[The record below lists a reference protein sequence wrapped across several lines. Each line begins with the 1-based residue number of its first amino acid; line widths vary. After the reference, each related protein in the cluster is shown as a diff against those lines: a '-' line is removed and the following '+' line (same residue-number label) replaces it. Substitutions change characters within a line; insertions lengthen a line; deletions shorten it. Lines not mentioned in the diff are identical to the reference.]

1 MSELFLSPLTLTI
14 VIATVAVTI
23 VSFRNRAL
31 YGRLLFSVDD
41 VLGPRTEWWRIATSA
56 LVHADYMHLALNM
69 FSLFMFG
76 RWFEHIIGSWRFG
89 LLYLLGAVVGSFA
102 SLIVHR
108 SAPSYRAVGA
118 SGAVCAVIAA
128 STVLLPDLPMM
139 FLFIP
144 VPLPAWI
151 MGSLFVFYSAYV
163 SGKGY
168 DNIGHE
174 AHLGG
179 TVAGIGMMIAFYPA
193 LAFENIYAIAA
204 MMAAGGLAWLL
215 RRRTASA

>member
-1 MSELFLSPLTLTI
+1 MSELGLSPLTLTI

-23 VSFRNRAL
+23 VSFRSRAL
-31 YGRLLFSVDD
+31 YKRLLFSVND
-41 VLGPRTEWWRIATSA
+41 VLGERTEWWRIATCS
-56 LVHADYMHLALNM
+56 LVHADYMHLAFNM

-89 LLYLLGAVVGSFA
+89 LLYLLGAVAGSFA

-108 SAPSYRAVGA
+108 NAPSYRAVGA

-128 STVLLPDLPMM
+128 STVLMPDLPMM
-139 FLFIP
+139 FLFLPI
-144 VPLPAWI
+144 PLPAWI
-151 MGSLFVFYSAYV
+151 MGSLFVFYSTYV

-168 DNIGHE
+168 DSIGHE

-179 TVAGIGMMIAFYPA
+179 TFSGIGMMIAFYPA
-193 LAFENIYAIAA
+193 LALENYYAIAA
-204 MMAAGGLAWLL
+204 MLAAGAAAWML
-215 RRRTASA
+215 RRR

>member
-1 MSELFLSPLTLTI
+1 MSELLLSPLTLTI

-23 VSFRNRAL
+23 VSFRSHSL
-31 YGRLLFSVDD
+31 YRRLLFSVDD
-41 VLGPRTEWWRIATSA
+41 VLGQRTEWWRIATCS

-76 RWFEHIIGSWRFG
+76 RWFEHVIGSWRFG
-89 LLYLLGAVVGSFA
+89 LLYLLGVVAGSFA
-102 SLIVHR
+102 SLIVYR
-108 SAPSYRAVGA
+108 NAPSYRAVGA

-128 STVLLPDLPMM
+128 STVLMPDLPMM
-139 FLFIP
+139 FIFLPI
-144 VPLPAWI
+144 PLPAWI

-168 DNIGHE
+168 DNVGHE

-179 TVAGIGMMIAFYPA
+179 TISGIGMMIAFYPA
-193 LAFENIYAIAA
+193 LALENYYAIAA
-204 MMAAGGLAWLL
+204 MLAAGGAAWLL
-215 RRRTASA
+215 RRT

>member
-1 MSELFLSPLTLTI
+1 VSELLLSPLTLTI

-23 VSFRNRAL
+23 VSFRSHSL
-31 YGRLLFSVDD
+31 YRRLLFSVDD
-41 VLGPRTEWWRIATSA
+41 VLGQRTEWWRIATCS

-76 RWFEHIIGSWRFG
+76 RWFEHVIGSWRFG
-89 LLYLLGAVVGSFA
+89 LLYLLGVVAGSFA
-102 SLIVHR
+102 SLIVYR
-108 SAPSYRAVGA
+108 NAPSYRAVGA

-128 STVLLPDLPMM
+128 STVLMPDLPMM
-139 FLFIP
+139 FIFLPI
-144 VPLPAWI
+144 PLPAWI

-168 DNIGHE
+168 DNVGHE

-179 TVAGIGMMIAFYPA
+179 TISGIGMMIAFYPA
-193 LAFENIYAIAA
+193 LALENYYAIAA
-204 MMAAGGLAWLL
+204 MLAAGGAAWLL
-215 RRRTASA
+215 RRT

>member
-1 MSELFLSPLTLTI
+1 MSELILSPLTLTI

-23 VSFRNRAL
+23 VSFRSRVL
-31 YGRLLFSVDD
+31 YQQLLFSVED
-41 VLGPRTEWWRIATSA
+41 VLGDRTQWWRIATCA
-56 LVHADYMHLALNM
+56 LVHADVMHLALNM

-89 LLYLLGAVVGSFA
+89 LLYLLGVVAGSFA
-102 SLIVHR
+102 SLITHR
-108 SAPSYRAVGA
+108 NAPSYRAVGA

-128 STVLLPDLPMM
+128 STVLMPDLPMM
-139 FLFIP
+139 FLFVPIP
-144 VPLPAWI
+144 MPAWI

-193 LAFENIYAIAA
+193 LALENVHAIAA

-215 RRRTASA
+215 RRGSRRS